1 MESKRRRVPRG
12 GERNASE
19 PGCQSGCSVRRF
31 FPFRGLE
38 QRVGA
43 GLSLTLAEPRA
54 AGLSCTDSA
63 LGLNLTAGW
72 RRLRSEC
79 GGLGRKEEE
88 TSEGTTDARRQHLP
102 ARVSLSRGPESPSSK
117 PRTRGCRGARAPRR
131 RCCRGRAEGDGAT
144 AGICTRSGWLAGETA
159 RRKVR
164 YPSRLQCRAVRT
176 RCFLRVLPWPL
187 ICLSPGAAP
196 RIANCPKLHQFS
208 GRQPVVPLTFF
219 FIPEP
224 AGVMSTAALITLVRR
239 GGTQVRS
246 RALLSGRLLQDGRW
260 GVTPT
265 CPGST
270 SEPRCSR
277 FDPDGSGRPATWDN
291 FGFWDNRI
299 DEPILLPP
307 SIKYGKPIPKVS
319 LANVGGASQIGKR
332 KENEDRFDF
341 AQLTDQI
348 LYFAVYDGH
357 GGPAAADFCHTH
369 MEQCILDLLPK
380 EQDLETVLTLAF
392 LEIDKAF
399 ARHAHLS
406 ADASAPFALLEPFL

>member
-1 MESKRRRVPRG
+1 MSFIYLLTVYGIIYRRGRIPPLWIRGMESKRRRVPRG

-196 RIANCPKLHQFS
+196 RIANCPKVSFS
-208 GRQPVVPLTFF
+208 GDQNR
-219 FIPEP
+219 E
-224 AGVMSTAALITLVRR
+224 GC
-239 GGTQVRS
+239 
-246 RALLSGRLLQDGRW
+246 RALGGVDLRTWGLLCQK
-260 GVTPT
+260 
-265 CPGST
+265 ST
-270 SEPRCSR
+270 VISRPRGCCL
-277 FDPDGSGRPATWDN
+277 F
-291 FGFWDNRI
+291 
-299 DEPILLPP
+299 
-307 SIKYGKPIPKVS
+307 
-319 LANVGGASQIGKR
+319 
-332 KENEDRFDF
+332 
-341 AQLTDQI
+341 
-348 LYFAVYDGH
+348 
-357 GGPAAADFCHTH
+357 
-369 MEQCILDLLPK
+369 
-380 EQDLETVLTLAF
+380 
-392 LEIDKAF
+392 
-399 ARHAHLS
+399 
-406 ADASAPFALLEPFL
+406 